1 MKICEST
8 AIILFFPVI
17 LISFAVFATK
27 QEYLFSL
34 PGSWVESRQYFIQ
47 IFSKPCSKVN
57 NLRLLICK
65 WNIDNEAL

>member
-1 MKICEST
+1 MNKSRNEIKICEST

-17 LISFAVFATK
+17 LISFALFATK

-47 IFSKPCSKVN
+47 IFSKPLQQSKQFENVN
-57 NLRLLICK
+57 L
-65 WNIDNEAL
+65 